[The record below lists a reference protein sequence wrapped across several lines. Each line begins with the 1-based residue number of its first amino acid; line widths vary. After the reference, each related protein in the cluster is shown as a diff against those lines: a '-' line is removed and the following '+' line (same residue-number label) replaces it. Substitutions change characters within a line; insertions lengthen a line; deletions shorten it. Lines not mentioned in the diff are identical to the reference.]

1 MRGGIL
7 ILAALVAGCAGTPEE
22 EGLLASS
29 AVIAAF
35 SVEDGEVVEVGQ
47 FSALRPGGPVVW
59 HWEPYVIQQS
69 HPRTTYR
76 PAEVDGVVCVDAD
89 ATPEGQSGLQRLIR
103 ISPQRHPLLEWRW
116 RVQRHA
122 SGEKPSS
129 RPSPR
134 ARLML
139 AFHGDPKKLDIAER
153 IHMRMAKAVTGRALP
168 YASLIYV
175 WQDGAKPEA
184 VLRSPYTDRVRLIAL
199 PNGPEHLDRWMEFRR
214 DVRADFRR
222 AFGEEPGDIVGVG
235 IYTDVDYD
243 GRPGRACY
251 GDITFRRA
259 P

>member
-1 MRGGIL
+1 MRGAVVV
-7 ILAALVAGCAGTPEE
+7 LAVLLAGCAGTPEE

-29 AVIAAF
+29 AVVNAY
-35 SVEDGEVVEVGQ
+35 SVEEGEVVEVGQ
-47 FSALRPGGPVVW
+47 FSGLRPGSPVVW
-59 HWEPYVIQQS
+59 HWEPYLIHAD

-76 PAEVDGVVCVDAD
+76 PAEVDGVVCVEAD
-89 ATPEGQSGLQRLIR
+89 ATPQGQSGLQRLIR
-103 ISPQRHPLLEWRW
+103 ISPQRHPVLEWRW
-116 RVQRHA
+116 RVLRHA
-122 SGEKPSS
+122 SGEQPSR

-139 AFHGDPKKLDIAER
+139 AFHGDPKNLDLAQR
-153 IHMRMAKAVTGRALP
+153 IQMRMAKAFTGRGLP
-168 YASLIYV
+168 YATLIYV
-175 WQDGAKPEA
+175 WQDGEKPES
-184 VLRSPYTDRVRLIAL
+184 VLHSPYTERVRLIAL
-199 PNGPEHLDRWMEFRR
+199 PTGPEHLERWMAYRR

-235 IYTDVDYD
+235 IYTDVDHD

>member
-1 MRGGIL
+1 MRGSL
-7 ILAALVAGCAGTPEE
+7 VVLVALVAGCAGTPEE

-29 AVIAAF
+29 AVVNAF
-35 SVEDGEVVEVGQ
+35 SVEDGEAVEVGQ
-47 FSALRPGGPVVW
+47 FSALRPGSPVVW
-59 HWEPYVIQQS
+59 HWEPYIIQAGN
-69 HPRTTYR
+69 PRTHYR
-76 PAEVDGVVCVDAD
+76 PAEVDGVGCVDAD
-89 ATPEGQSGLQRLIR
+89 AAPDGQSGLQRLIR
-103 ISPQRHPLLEWRW
+103 IDPRRHPVLEWRW

-122 SGEKPSS
+122 SGEKRSQ

-139 AFHGDPKKLDIAER
+139 AFHGDPERLDIAQR
-153 IHMRMAKAVTGRALP
+153 IQMRLAKAFTGKGLP

-175 WQDGAKPEA
+175 WQDGEKPEA
-184 VLRSPYTDRVRLIAL
+184 VLHSPYTERVRLIAL
-199 PNGPEHLDRWMEFRR
+199 PSGPEHLDRWQTFRR

-222 AFGEEPGDIVGVG
+222 AFGEDPGEIVGVG